1 MPVFKKRFSFSLGTT
16 SFIFPEDWVGNA
28 RKLAPIVDEIELLV
42 FESDPITGLPDP
54 VAVEC
59 LRRIGK
65 EMDVLYNVHL
75 PTDVQFGSPDPAAAR
90 LACERIASVVQR
102 MTSLD
107 PTAWILHLDGL
118 KGNESLEMWTH
129 RMEEGLSMLQA
140 AVGGPL
146 RRICLE
152 TLDGPPEYLIPLV
165 DRFQTGICLD
175 IGHLLVHGRDAAAF
189 FEAHRD
195 RIDMIHVH
203 GVQGERDH
211 LSLDC
216 LNAEQADVVCGILEH
231 YAGHVSIEV
240 FCESDFLRSLSW
252 LEGHLA
258 MRRPINKQNMI
269 ISGGNA

>member
-1 MPVFKKRFSFSLGTT
+1 MPAFKKRFPFSLGTT

-54 VAVEC
+54 GAVEQ

-65 EMDVLYNVHL
+65 QAHVLYNVHL
-75 PTDVQFGSPDPAAAR
+75 PTDVQIGSSDPAEAW
-90 LACERIASVVQR
+90 LACERITTAVRR
-102 MTSLD
+102 MMPLD
-107 PTAWILHLDGL
+107 PVAWVLHLDGL
-118 KGNESLEMWTH
+118 KENEPLEMWRL
-129 RMEEGLSMLQA
+129 RMDKGLSMLQTA
-140 AVGGPL
+140 AGIPL

-152 TLDGPPEYLIPLV
+152 TLDDPPEYLIPLA

-203 GVQGERDH
+203 GVQGKRDH
-211 LSLDC
+211 LALDC
-216 LNAEQADVVCGILEH
+216 LNAEQADMVCGLLEH
-231 YAGHVSIEV
+231 YVGHVSIEV

-252 LEGHLA
+252 LEHRLTTHPPMG
-258 MRRPINKQNMI
+258 
-269 ISGGNA
+269 